1 MYYFVVAGH
10 GEGLERTKPGRCE
23 DDFEN
28 SSEPV
33 SGPTLNTL
41 AKHPKTRVSLE
52 VYRSGTK
59 WIEVEVGT
67 EVFRSG
73 TDWEHF

>member
-1 MYYFVVAGH
+1 MCKCTTLVQWLQLYIKYIARARGGGQVCGRAGA
-10 GEGLERTKPGRCE
+10 PG
-23 DDFEN
+23 
-28 SSEPV
+28 
-33 SGPTLNTL
+33 
-41 AKHPKTRVSLE
+41 TRVSLE

>member
-1 MYYFVVAGH
+1 MVLKAARRV
-10 GEGLERTKPGRCE
+10 RRRVRWVDTR
-23 DDFEN
+23 
-28 SSEPV
+28 
-33 SGPTLNTL
+33 
-41 AKHPKTRVSLE
+41 TRVGLE